1 MRQSCDESWLT
12 SSVAQSRPCW
22 GRRSGQE
29 GGKLAENWA
38 NAGSRRFLQ
47 FFRQLGVR
55 EVRAGRRTRLSH
67 SPAALGDPPK
77 DQTAAVFGRAPVPA
91 RAGAVATA

>member
-1 MRQSCDESWLT
+1 LHRPPWRLARWLVCGHT
-12 SSVAQSRPCW
+12 A
-22 GRRSGQE
+22 SGQE

-67 SPAALGDPPK
+67 SPAA
-77 DQTAAVFGRAPVPA
+77 PA
-91 RAGAVATA
+91 